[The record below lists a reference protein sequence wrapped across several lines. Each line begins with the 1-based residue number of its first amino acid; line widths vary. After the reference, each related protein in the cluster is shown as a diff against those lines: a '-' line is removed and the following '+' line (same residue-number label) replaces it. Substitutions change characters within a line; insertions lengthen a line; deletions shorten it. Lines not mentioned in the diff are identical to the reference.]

1 MPVACPTRRRFAYR
15 LRVAPAALQGT
26 PVALPVR
33 SLTPAPPDPI
43 LGLTEAFRADARAE
57 KVNLAV
63 GVYVDDTGVTPVI
76 GSVLEAERR
85 LLEKAGPKGY
95 LPIDG
100 RPGFKNAVRD
110 LIFTPD
116 HEIVKSGRSATAQT
130 PGGTGALRVAADFL
144 LQTGSSKTIWL
155 SEPTWPNHP
164 QLFTIAGFTLRTYPY
179 LDASGRNVDES
190 GMLGAL
196 RSAVPGDVLLLH
208 GSCHNPSGVDP
219 DQETWAAIGEA
230 VIERELLPIVDFAY
244 QGFGFGLREDAD
256 WLTGLARPGMEFL
269 VCTSYSKNF
278 ALYNE
283 RVGALTIVAADPGR
297 AASAL
302 SHLKIAIRSN
312 YSNPPAH
319 GADIVETILTDPALR
334 ARWEVDLAA
343 MRNRI
348 LGNRAALVE
357 ALVAANVPGNWD
369 PIRHQRG
376 MFALL
381 ALSDEQVA
389 RLRAEF
395 GVFVVGRGRINVAGL
410 TAANLPRV
418 VQAVKA
424 VIEG

>member
-1 MPVACPTRRRFAYR
+1 
-15 LRVAPAALQGT
+15 
-26 PVALPVR
+26 VALPLR

-43 LGLTEAFRADARAE
+43 LGLTVTFRADPRPE

-63 GVYVDDTGVTPVI
+63 GVYVDDTGVTPI
-76 GSVLEAERR
+76 IPSVLEAERR
-85 LLEKAGPKGY
+85 LLEKAGSKSY

-100 RPGFKNAVRD
+100 RPGYKKAVRD
-110 LIFTPD
+110 LIFGAD
-116 HEIVKSGRSATAQT
+116 HEIVESGRSATAQT

-164 QLFTIAGFTLRTYPY
+164 QLFSLAGFVLRTYPY
-179 LDASGRNVDES
+179 LDGSGRSVDVA

-196 RSAVPGDVLLLH
+196 RSAIPGDVVLLH

-219 DQETWAAIGEA
+219 DADTWAAIA
-230 VIERELLPIVDFAY
+230 DTVTQRELIPVVDFAY

-256 WLTGLARPGMEFL
+256 WLVGLARPGLEFL
-269 VCTSYSKNF
+269 ICSSFSKNF

-283 RVGALTIVAADPGR
+283 RVGALTIVAADSTR

-319 GADIVETILTDPALR
+319 GGDIVETILNDPALR
-334 ARWEVDLAA
+334 AQWEVDLAG

-348 LGNRAALVE
+348 LGNRTALVK
-357 ALVAANVPGNWD
+357 ALTDAAVPGNWD
-369 PIRHQRG
+369 PIRRQRG

-381 ALSDEQVA
+381 GLSADQVA
-389 RLRAEF
+389 RLRDEF
-395 GVFVVGRGRINVAGL
+395 AVYVVGKGRINVAGL
-410 TAANLPRV
+410 TATNLPHV
-418 VQAVKA
+418 VSAVKA
-424 VIEG
+424 VIG

>member
-1 MPVACPTRRRFAYR
+1 M
-15 LRVAPAALQGT
+15 
-26 PVALPVR
+26 ALPLR

-43 LGLTEAFRADARAE
+43 LGLTETFRSDPRPQ

-76 GSVLEAERR
+76 PSVLEAERR
-85 LLEKAGPKGY
+85 LLERAGSKGY

-100 RPGFKNAVRD
+100 RPGYKKAVRD
-110 LIFTPD
+110 LIFGAD
-116 HEIVKSGRSATAQT
+116 HEIVLNGRSATAQT

-144 LQTGSSKTIWL
+144 LQTGSSRTIWL

-164 QLFTIAGFTLRTYPY
+164 QLFTLAGFALRTYPY
-179 LDASGRNVDES
+179 LDESGRSVDV
-190 GMLGAL
+190 GRMLGAL
-196 RSAVPGDVLLLH
+196 RSAIPGDVVLLH

-219 DQETWAAIGEA
+219 DAETWAAVAEI
-230 VIERELLPIVDFAY
+230 VIERELVPVVDFAY

-256 WLTGLARPGMEFL
+256 WLAGLARPGLEFL
-269 VCTSYSKNF
+269 ICSSFSKNF

-283 RVGALTIVAADPGR
+283 RVGALTIVAADAAR

-319 GADIVETILTDPALR
+319 GGDIVETILTDSGLR
-334 ARWEVDLAA
+334 AQWELDLAG

-348 LGNRAALVE
+348 LANRAALVK
-357 ALVAANVPGNWD
+357 ALVAAGVPGNWD
-369 PIRHQRG
+369 PIGRQRG

-381 ALSDEQVA
+381 GLSADQVA
-389 RLRAEF
+389 RLRDDFA
-395 GVFVVGRGRINVAGL
+395 VYVVGKGRINVAGL
-410 TAANLPRV
+410 TPSNIDHV
-418 VQAVKA
+418 VAAVKA

>member
-1 MPVACPTRRRFAYR
+1 MALP
-15 LRVAPAALQGT
+15 LRSLAPAA
-26 PVALPVR
+26 
-33 SLTPAPPDPI
+33 PDPI
-43 LGLTEAFRADARAE
+43 LGLTEAFRADTRAE

-63 GVYVDDTGVTPVI
+63 GVYVDETGVTPVL

-85 LLEKAGPKGY
+85 LLDKAGAKGY

-110 LIFTPD
+110 LVFAPD
-116 HEIVKSGRSATAQT
+116 HEIVSSGRSATAQT

-164 QLFTIAGFTLRTYPY
+164 QLFTMAGFALRTYPY
-179 LDASGRNVDES
+179 LDATGRFVDVG

-219 DQETWAAIGEA
+219 DAETWAAIADA
-230 VIERELLPIVDFAY
+230 VTERELLPIVDFAY

-256 WLTGLARPGMEFL
+256 WLTGLARPGLEFL

-283 RVGALTIVAADPGR
+283 RVGALTIVAADRDR

-319 GADIVETILTDPALR
+319 GADIVETILTDPDLR
-334 ARWEVDLAA
+334 ARWEADLAV
-343 MRNRI
+343 MRDRI
-348 LGNRAALVE
+348 LGNRVALVE
-357 ALVAANVPGNWD
+357 ALVAANAPGDWD
-369 PIRHQRG
+369 PIRRQRG
-376 MFALL
+376 MFALIGL
-381 ALSDEQVA
+381 TDEQVA

-410 TAANLPRV
+410 TATNMPRV
-418 VQAVKA
+418 VAAFKA
-424 VIEG
+424 VIQG

>member
-1 MPVACPTRRRFAYR
+1 MALP
-15 LRVAPAALQGT
+15 LRSLAPAA
-26 PVALPVR
+26 
-33 SLTPAPPDPI
+33 PDPI
-43 LGLTEAFRADARAE
+43 LGLTEAFRADTRAE

-63 GVYVDDTGVTPVI
+63 GVYVDETGVTPVL

-85 LLEKAGPKGY
+85 LLEKAGAKGY

-110 LIFTPD
+110 LVFAPD
-116 HEIVKSGRSATAQT
+116 HEIVSSGRSATAQT

-144 LQTGSSKTIWL
+144 LQTGSSRTIWL

-164 QLFTIAGFTLRTYPY
+164 QLFTMAGFALRTYPY
-179 LDASGRNVDES
+179 LDASGRFVDVG

-196 RSAVPGDVLLLH
+196 RSAVPGDVILLH

-219 DQETWAAIGEA
+219 DAETWAAIADA
-230 VIERELLPIVDFAY
+230 VTERELLPIVDFAY

-256 WLTGLARPGMEFL
+256 WLTGLARPGLEFL

-283 RVGALTIVAADPGR
+283 RVGALTIVAADRDR

-319 GADIVETILTDPALR
+319 GADIVETILTDPDLR
-334 ARWEVDLAA
+334 ARWEADLAV

-348 LGNRAALVE
+348 LGNRVALVE
-357 ALVAANVPGNWD
+357 ALVAANVPGDWD
-369 PIRHQRG
+369 PIRRQRG
-376 MFALL
+376 MFALIGL
-381 ALSDEQVA
+381 TDEQVA

-418 VQAVKA
+418 VAAFKA
-424 VIEG
+424 VIQG

>member
-1 MPVACPTRRRFAYR
+1 
-15 LRVAPAALQGT
+15 
-26 PVALPVR
+26 VALPAR
-33 SLTPAPPDPI
+33 SLTPAAPDPI
-43 LGLTEAFRADARAE
+43 LGLTDAFKSDTRVG
-57 KVNLAV
+57 KVNLSV
-63 GVYVDDTGVTPVI
+63 GVYVDDSGVTPVI
-76 GSVLEAERR
+76 PSVLEAERR
-85 LLEKAGPKGY
+85 LLAKAGSKGY

-100 RPGFKNAVRD
+100 RPGYKAAVRD
-110 LIFTPD
+110 LIFGAD
-116 HEIVKSGRSATAQT
+116 HEIVGSGRSVTAQT

-144 LQTGSSKTIWL
+144 LQAGSSKTIWL

-164 QLFTIAGFTLRTYPY
+164 QLFSMAGFALRTYPY
-179 LDASGRNVDES
+179 LDETGRGLDV
-190 GMLGAL
+190 GKMLGAL
-196 RSAVPGDVLLLH
+196 RSAVPGDVILLH

-219 DQETWAAIGEA
+219 DQETWAAIGEII
-230 VIERELLPIVDFAY
+230 VQRELLPVVDFAY

-256 WLTGLARPGMEFL
+256 WLTGLARPGLEFL
-269 VCTSYSKNF
+269 VCSSYSKNF

-297 AASAL
+297 AAAAL

-319 GADIVETILTDPALR
+319 GGDIVETILTDPALR
-334 ARWEVDLAA
+334 AQWEVDLAG

-357 ALVAANVPGNWD
+357 ALVAADVPGQWE

-381 ALSDEQVA
+381 GLSAGQVA
-389 RLRAEF
+389 RLRDEF
-395 GVFVVGRGRINVAGL
+395 GVYVVGRGRINVAGI
-410 TAANLPRV
+410 TAANLPHV
-418 VQAVKA
+418 VASVKA